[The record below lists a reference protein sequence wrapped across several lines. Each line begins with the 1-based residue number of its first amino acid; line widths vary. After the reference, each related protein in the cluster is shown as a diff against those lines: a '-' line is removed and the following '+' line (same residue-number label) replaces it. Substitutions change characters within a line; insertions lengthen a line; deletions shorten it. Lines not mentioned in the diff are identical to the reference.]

1 MAIVCEASNRTGLF
15 MRKYSYMHKKSQAD
29 CAAECAERSWI
40 SASGSSLHSGQF
52 CEMAVKTGVFG
63 LISPPLCYVV
73 CAKNAKWRPCGCFL
87 AVKMDFFKRL
97 SPPHGFGD
105 SAERPFLLLIT

>member
-40 SASGSSLHSGQF
+40 SA
-52 CEMAVKTGVFG
+52 FG
-63 LISPPLCYVV
+63 FQLFVGGKLAFVAILR
-73 CAKNAKWRPCGCFL
+73 NGGENGCFGG
-87 AVKMDFFKRL
+87 DFTATLICCMCKKRKVEAL
-97 SPPHGFGD
+97 WLLFGG
-105 SAERPFLLLIT
+105 ENGLF